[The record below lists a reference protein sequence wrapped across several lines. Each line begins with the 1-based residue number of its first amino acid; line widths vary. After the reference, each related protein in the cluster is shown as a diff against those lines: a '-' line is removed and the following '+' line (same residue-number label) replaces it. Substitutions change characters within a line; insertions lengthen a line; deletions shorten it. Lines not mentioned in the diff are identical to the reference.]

1 MKNLT
6 ILCLLICSSVLVF
19 AQKDSVSQ
27 SIQARS
33 VAIGHGGSNEIK
45 INLLYTVIGIPE
57 INYERLLEDNM
68 GVGIALAVR
77 LTDENIFGSR
87 FNFIITPHYRLYF
100 GNKKANG
107 FFIEGN
113 AGVVSY
119 KEADYSSLPYT
130 SYPPDFDYSSLDK
143 NYTKIGLGVAAG
155 AKFLTRNGFLG
166 EAYLGVG
173 RVFGS
178 TSIDVYPRMGLT
190 IGKRF

>member
-1 MKNLT
+1 
-6 ILCLLICSSVLVF
+6 
-19 AQKDSVSQ
+19 
-27 SIQARS
+27 
-33 VAIGHGGSNEIK
+33 
-45 INLLYTVIGIPE
+45 
-57 INYERLLEDNM
+57 M

-77 LTDENIFGSR
+77 LTDENTFGSR